1 MSDPLNRK
9 PWPMKWVFVAILACI
24 VPYTVLTL
32 KYRKAAPAYQ
42 PYEDS
47 KQRANVLR
55 LLDAGYQRITV
66 KAERPSDPQE
76 LVRTLNMPA
85 EILTVAG
92 GLPEDLNATLVET
105 PLLPAGFSQ
114 VAAPKETA
122 ALLPYPIVFTCTL
135 DDQKHQ
141 LGGAQ
146 VFIRGEQIIIVPFFE
161 PLDRD
166 LTARSKENP
175 VAITLPAGSLKA
187 GNYTVTLTGTAQSR
201 QWTLTVL

>member
-1 MSDPLNRK
+1 
-9 PWPMKWVFVAILACI
+9 MKWVFVAILACI

-66 KAERPSDPQE
+66 KAERPSDPEE
-76 LVRTLNMPA
+76 LVRTLNTQA

-105 PLLPAGFSQ
+105 PLLPADFSRVPSGFR
-114 VAAPKETA
+114 K
-122 ALLPYPIVFTCTL
+122 
-135 DDQKHQ
+135 QKSSGC
-141 LGGAQ
+141 L
-146 VFIRGEQIIIVPFFE
+146 RP
-161 PLDRD
+161 D
-166 LTARSKENP
+166 
-175 VAITLPAGSLKA
+175 PAGETRRPWRVREPRNQKVEARL
-187 GNYTVTLTGTAQSR
+187 GCR
-201 QWTLTVL
+201 I